1 MKKALSL
8 FLALIML
15 LSLCACGEDSTQN
28 TDPSTNPSQA
38 TTGST
43 QNPTD
48 GTGGTTGET
57 QAPTS
62 APTTAPTEAPTTPPT
77 TCSHSYKDAT
87 CTDPKTCSKC
97 GATEGNAAGHS
108 WKDATCTDPK
118 TCSKCGATE
127 GNAAGHSWKDA
138 TCTDPKTCSKC
149 GATEGSAAG
158 HSWKDA
164 TCTAP
169 KTCSAC
175 GATEGSA
182 AEHNYQD
189 GTCAGCG
196 AAEPDAVV
204 VGRWFLEGITND
216 GSEYEKMYLTLG
228 EGTASISISYYGRV
242 EYDSQ
247 EMLDAIL
254 ANGYYSDSNGDTYYY
269 NDIFQHNGVYYY
281 SLTFGTF
288 GSGTYTVNGST
299 ITAELAQ
306 YGEGPT
312 SKLVLKKTSEDTL
325 SFVSIAE
332 DLFDEIIREV
342 FANGRVFTKVADETE
357 AE

>member
-8 FLALIML
+8 LLVLVML
-15 LSLCACGEDSTQN
+15 LSLCACGEDSAQN
-28 TDPSTNPSQA
+28 TEPGTTPSQ
-38 TTGST
+38 TTT
-43 QNPTD
+43 NQNPTD
-48 GTGGTTGET
+48 ETQGTTT
-57 QAPTS
+57 
-62 APTTAPTEAPTTPPT
+62 PT
-77 TCSHSYKDAT
+77 TCNHSWNDAT
-87 CTDPKTCSKC
+87 CTDPKTCSV
-97 GATEGNAAGHS
+97 
-108 WKDATCTDPK
+108 
-118 TCSKCGATE
+118 
-127 GNAAGHSWKDA
+127 
-138 TCTDPKTCSKC
+138 C

-158 HSWKDA
+158 HSWTDA

-175 GATEGSA
+175 GATEGDV

-189 GTCAGCG
+189 ATCTGCG

-204 VGRWFLEGITND
+204 VGRWFLEGVTND

-228 EGTASISISYYGRV
+228 EGTASVSISYFGKI

-269 NDIFQHNGVYYY
+269 NDIFQYNGVYYY

-288 GSGTYTVNGST
+288 GSGTYSVKGST

-312 SKLVLKKTSEDTL
+312 SKLVLKKTAEDTL
-325 SFVSIAE
+325 TFVSIAE

-342 FANGRVFTKVADETE
+342 FANGRVFTKVADVDE